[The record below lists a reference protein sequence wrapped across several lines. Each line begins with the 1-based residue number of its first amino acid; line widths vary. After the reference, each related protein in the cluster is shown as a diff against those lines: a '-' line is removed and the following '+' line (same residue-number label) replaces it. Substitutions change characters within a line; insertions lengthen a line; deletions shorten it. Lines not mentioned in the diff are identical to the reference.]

1 MNLIPSIY
9 ANNFESIKAAKKLFV
24 DDYVNDHPHRLSS
37 IQLTG
42 IEIVEEDRRL
52 QPRTADALSTE
63 KFNYELDYSLLP
75 AWTRVLH
82 DKFPIIIA
90 DDITNDY
97 EFRLTHNPNS
107 FWRCNQIIEPIYD
120 TVKIG
125 TETVT
130 EYTRPTI
137 EDEWVEGGTYPFQD
151 IYAYWFPSFEESGGY
166 PSSGGRDEDNDENSI
181 AIVIFGGAMIN
192 QPIYRLPWEDP
203 WENESAL
210 FSDALEEYIADQNLT
225 YGGGWTGSTTVTL
238 EFS

>member
-37 IQLTG
+37 MQLTG
-42 IEIVEEDRRL
+42 IEIIEEDRRL

-63 KFNYELDYSLLP
+63 KYNYELDYSLLP

-90 DDITNDY
+90 DDIANDY
-97 EFRLTHNPNS
+97 EFRLIHNPNS
-107 FWRCNQIIEPIYD
+107 FWRCYQIIEPIYD

-125 TETVT
+125 SSTVT

-137 EDEWVEGGTYPFQD
+137 EDEWVEGGTYPFED
-151 IYAYWFPSFEESGGY
+151 YYAYWFPSFEESGGY

-181 AIVIFGGAMIN
+181 AIVMIGGAMIN
-192 QPIYRLPWEDP
+192 QPIYRLPWQDP

-238 EFS
+238 EFA